1 MDRINKQK
9 LVTNYSELL
18 ANHDSIFI
26 VKNLGLSVLEA
37 KSIRAQLK
45 KSNAKFVVTKNSLAK
60 IALNNTKFSG
70 IQKIYNGPL
79 ATTYSN
85 DPVSTSKL
93 LIKLCL
99 TYNKIEV
106 VGAAILG
113 KQLNKDDV
121 LSLSK
126 MLTQDEN
133 RARIISL
140 VNASSSKMIRLLT
153 EPAAK
158 IARILKCHVKKQSNL

>member
-9 LVTNYSELL
+9 LVTNYSELF
-18 ANHDSIFI
+18 ANHESIFI

-37 KSIRAQLK
+37 KFIRSQLK

-60 IALNNTKFSG
+60 IALSKTKFSG
-70 IQKIYNGPL
+70 IQELFNGPL

-99 TYNKIEV
+99 THNKIEV
-106 VGAAILG
+106 VGGAIPG
-113 KQLNKDDV
+113 KHLSKDDV
-121 LSLSK
+121 ISLSK

-133 RARIISL
+133 RARIIGL
-140 VNASSSKMIRLLT
+140 VNAASSKIIGLLT

-158 IARILKCHVKKQSNL
+158 IARALKSHVKKQSNL